1 LKIASSLEI
10 TVREQAGLSSNRN
23 YFNTERGKRI
33 MDDIRKVSYNMDQ
46 LEENSLI
53 ARNKIAVDSYFL
65 AQLYVVLGGIIYLL
79 PLLMIINNQLKLKL
93 KTSKIRGSINR
104 SCLLN
109 SNFS

>member
-1 LKIASSLEI
+1 
-10 TVREQAGLSSNRN
+10 
-23 YFNTERGKRI
+23 

-79 PLLMIINNQLKLKL
+79 PLLMIINNQLKLK